1 VRLIKGAEAARST
14 ILRRS
19 PLDDRELPAAAQD
32 LIRRVFGAELGP
44 ADVVDR
50 ILRDVRENGD
60 AAVRR
65 YNEAIDGV
73 TSDAAKLPLEVSRE
87 EIKQAHSKV
96 GGSLVEALTLAAERI
111 RAFHEQQL
119 AHSLK
124 SFQDGPIGQVVRPL
138 ARAGFYVPG
147 TAAIYPST
155 VLMSVIPARVAGA
168 SEVIM
173 ATPVAPDGAVAP
185 LKLVAADIAG
195 VDRVFRAG
203 GVQGIAA
210 MAYGTET
217 VPRVDKISGPGG
229 IFVTLAKKRLFGEV
243 GIDGIFGPSETLVVA
258 DGRATP
264 ALVAA
269 DLLAGAE
276 HDELASAILLTD
288 SAELGDA
295 VANAVDEGLASLD
308 RSTIAKES
316 LEARGGMILTRT
328 IDEAIHLANEFAP
341 EHLCLHLANAEEV
354 MQRVTNAGCVF
365 VGEPS
370 VESIGD
376 YTAGPSHVMP
386 TGGSAAYASPLG
398 VQDFL
403 KVMSVVN
410 LDQQTVDEIGPPAA
424 AIARA
429 EGLTGHARAVESRL
443 SSVAAASSDLPGD
456 SRSEDPI

>member
-14 ILRRS
+14 LLRRTS
-19 PLDDRELPAAAQD
+19 LDEGALPPAAQD

-44 ADVVDR
+44 AEVVDR

-60 AAVRR
+60 TAVRR

-73 TSDAAKLPLEVSRE
+73 TSDAAKMPLEVSRD
-87 EIKQAHSKV
+87 EIKQARSQV
-96 GGSLVEALTLAAERI
+96 EPSLVEALSVAAERI
-111 RAFHEQQL
+111 RAFHQQQL

-124 SFQDGPIGQVVRPL
+124 SFQNGSVGQLVRPI

-147 TAAIYPST
+147 TVAIYPST
-155 VLMSVIPARVAGA
+155 FLMSVIPARVAGVA
-168 SEVIM
+168 EVIM
-173 ATPVAPDGAVAP
+173 ATPVAPDGSVAP
-185 LKLVAADIAG
+185 LKLVAAEIAG

-203 GVQGIAA
+203 GVQGIGA

-258 DGRATP
+258 DGDASP

-276 HDELASAILLTD
+276 HDELATAIFVTASVDL
-288 SAELGDA
+288 
-295 VANAVDEGLASLD
+295 ANAVSKAVDDGLATLD
-308 RSTIAKES
+308 RAAIARES
-316 LEARGGMILTRT
+316 LEARGGIILTAS
-328 IDEAIHLANEFAP
+328 IDEAIELANEFAP
-341 EHLCLHLANAEEV
+341 EHLCLHLANANAA

-365 VGEPS
+365 VGEHS

-398 VQDFL
+398 VHDFL

-410 LDQQTVDEIGPPAA
+410 LDQQTVDKIGPPAA
-424 AIARA
+424 AVAHA

-443 SSVAAASSDLPGD
+443 KGRD
-456 SRSEDPI
+456 